1 VIIIPCTLVLVILAQ
16 PIVGIL
22 LNHVRATHRLS
33 AGTVLAI
40 LAAGLPGFTVFQLC
54 VRGLQSMQRARDVF
68 YLYVLENGLTIA
80 LCVALGRHSLAGLTA
95 SVSIA
100 YTLAAAVAV
109 FALAR
114 HHVNI
119 ISTIWSIHVRRSLR
133 ASLVAAVVMALVYA
147 APPWDHGIRLIARLL
162 LSLFL
167 GFGAY
172 ATVVLVSHSSF
183 SRRGAKDA
191 RL

>member
-1 VIIIPCTLVLVILAQ
+1 
-16 PIVGIL
+16 
-22 LNHVRATHRLS
+22 
-33 AGTVLAI
+33 
-40 LAAGLPGFTVFQLC
+40 
-54 VRGLQSMQRARDVF
+54 MQRARDVF

-109 FALAR
+109 FTLAR

-133 ASLVAAVVMALVYA
+133 ASFVAAVVMALVYA